1 MDMTGVYAC
10 LFEPVCDV
18 TTVPSHL
25 NLQVQYKDSPKEKIA
40 LSHF

>member
-10 LFEPVCDV
+10 LFETVCDV

-25 NLQVQYKDSPKEKIA
+25 KRHNSTAATGK
-40 LSHF
+40 LSV